1 MARMTGGEFIAETVH
16 GYGITHVFFMPVIAP
31 RALMEMERRGIR
43 RVMTHG
49 EKAAAYMADGYARL
63 TRGPGL
69 CMSQSVG
76 AVNLSAGLQDAY
88 LASSPVVAITGRCK
102 ELAQHRHA
110 YQEVD
115 HLAPFEAVSKYNV
128 QVTEIEQLPFRMRQA
143 FREAVVGCPGP
154 THLDI
159 EGFIGEGIAEAEG
172 DLEIVREKAFA
183 KLPPFRPEPGEASVR
198 QVLATLASAERPV
211 IVAGGGVTASGA
223 RDQLVAFAERHFVP
237 VATALNAKTALPYD
251 HPLSVG
257 VPGEYSRACANRV
270 VFEAD
275 LVIFIGSHTGGQV
288 TNHWRIPAPGTR
300 VVQIDIDPA
309 ELGRNYPVEVAVQ
322 ADAAAALDKL
332 LSASAIPRDPPHP
345 AWNRRVEKIV
355 RQWHKEV
362 APLRNAETMPMRPER
377 LCRELTDCLPPD
389 AVFVSDTGH
398 AGIWTGTMIDLQH
411 REQSYIRCAGSLGW
425 GFPAA
430 LGAKCAVGNRP
441 VICFT
446 GDGGIWYHITEM
458 ETAVRY
464 GIQTVTVVNNN
475 HSLNQEKIVN
485 EDIYGGQTVG
495 SDELWLFEDTD
506 FAAIAE
512 SMGGLGIRVD
522 RPEQV
527 ASAIEQ
533 GLASGKP
540 TIVDV
545 KTDIAGIAPP
555 AWAPE

>member
-1 MARMTGGEFIAETVH
+1 MARMTGGEFVAETVH
-16 GYGITHVFFMPVIAP
+16 GYGISHVFFMPVIAP
-31 RALMEMERRGIR
+31 RTLMEMEKRGIR

-49 EKAAAYMADGYARL
+49 EKAAAYMADGYARI

-88 LASSPVVAITGRCK
+88 LACSPVIAITGRCK
-102 ELAQHRHA
+102 ELEQHRHA

-115 HLAPFEAVSKYNV
+115 HLAPFEAVTKYNV
-128 QVTEIEQLPFRMRQA
+128 QVTELKQLPLRLRQA
-143 FREAVVGCPGP
+143 FREAMVGCPGP

-159 EGFIGEGIAEAEG
+159 EGFIGEGIAEVEG
-172 DLEIVREKAFA
+172 DLEVVREEVFA
-183 KLPPFRPEPGEASVR
+183 KLPPFRPEPGDDSVC
-198 QVLATLASAERPV
+198 QVLAALSSAERPV

-223 RDQLVAFAERHFVP
+223 REELVAFAEQHSIP
-237 VATALNAKTALPYD
+237 VATALNAKTAIPPD

-309 ELGRNYPVEVAVQ
+309 ELGRSYPAEVAVQ
-322 ADAAAALDKL
+322 ADAAAALGKL
-332 LSASAIPRDPPHP
+332 LAASDAPRETPHP
-345 AWNRRVEKIV
+345 AWNRRVEEIV
-355 RQWHKEV
+355 QEWREEA
-362 APLRNAETMPMRPER
+362 APLRNAETVPMRPER
-377 LCRELTDCLPPD
+377 LCRELTNCLPPD
-389 AVFVSDTGH
+389 AVLVSDTGH

-430 LGAKCAVGNRP
+430 LGAKCAVGDRP
-441 VICFT
+441 VICFS
-446 GDGGIWYHITEM
+446 GDGGIWYHLTEM
-458 ETAVRY
+458 ETAVRC

-475 HSLNQEKIVN
+475 HSLNQEKSVN
-485 EDIYGGQTVG
+485 EDIYGSQTPG
-495 SDELWLFEDTD
+495 SDELWLFEDAD

-512 SMGGLGIRVD
+512 SMGGMGIRVD
-522 RPEQV
+522 RPDRV
-527 ASAIEQ
+527 ADAIDRA
-533 GLASGKP
+533 LSSGKP
-540 TIVDV
+540 AIVDV
-545 KTDIAGIAPP
+545 KTDIGGIAPP
-555 AWAPE
+555 AWAPD